1 MARALV
7 AGGAGFIGSH
17 VVDRL
22 LAEGHTVA
30 VIDDLSSGRL
40 SNLSGEAEFIQG
52 DVRGERAAQ
61 ALKAFKPDF
70 LFHLAAQIDVRKS
83 VADPAF
89 DADVNVVGLLRML
102 KAAEEVGTRRVVFSS
117 SGGTVYGEAETLPTD
132 ESAPTDPVSPYGIA
146 KLTCERYIAYF
157 TRWTQISGV
166 CLRYANVYGPRQDP
180 HGEAGVVAI
189 FGGRLLKGETCAIFG
204 DGEATRDYVHV
215 SDVAEANFLAM
226 ERGEGLCI
234 NIGTGVETSVN
245 DLYAALAAVCGVS
258 EPAEHKPA
266 RAGELQRSALS
277 NRMAAEVLGW
287 APKIELRAGLAAYV
301 DYLRAQG

>member
-245 DLYAALAAVCGVS
+245 DLYAARAAGCGVS

>member
-7 AGGAGFIGSH
+7 TGGAGFIGSH

-22 LAEGHTVA
+22 IAGGHTVA
-30 VIDDLSSGRL
+30 ALDDLSSGRTE
-40 SNLSGEAEFIQG
+40 NLNPQAEFIQA
-52 DVRGERAAQ
+52 DVRSERAAR
-61 ALKAFKPDF
+61 ALKDFRPDF

-102 KAAEEVGTRRVVFSS
+102 KAAEEAGTQRVIFSS
-117 SGGTVYGEAETLPTD
+117 SGGTVYGEAETIPTD
-132 ESAPTDPVSPYGIA
+132 ESAPTVPVSPYGIA
-146 KLTCERYIAYF
+146 KLTCERYVAYF
-157 TRWTQISGV
+157 SEWTNLTGV

-189 FGGRLLKGETCAIFG
+189 FGGRLLQGEPCAIFG
-204 DGEATRDYVHV
+204 DGQATRDYVHV

-245 DLYAALAAVCGVS
+245 ALYAAIAGVCGVAAA
-258 EPAEHKPA
+258 AEHKAA

-277 NRMAAEVLGW
+277 HKLAAEVLGW
-287 APKIELRAGLAAYV
+287 TPKVALHEGLAAYV
-301 DYLRAQG
+301 DFLRAEG

>member
-245 DLYAALAAVCGVS
+245 DLYAAMAAVCGVS